1 MRLLREKAK
10 IKTSVYVSLI
20 LLACFLLP
28 IAPQRMA
35 VSISSSWWTHFSF
48 LFFHADLIHLLAN
61 CYAFYYFYSTW
72 LYGRYT
78 LAVSCSIAI
87 LSSFFADSITPTL
100 GFSGVVFALIG
111 INGAYYT
118 SRSYFISSGIILA
131 IGLLLPFI
139 NGLMHLICFCVGVVL
154 SYAYKTIAPYIDEY
168 RRINS

>member
-28 IAPQRMA
+28 IAPQRMG
-35 VSISSSWWTHFSF
+35 VSVSSPWWTHLSF
-48 LFFHADLIHLLAN
+48 LFFHAGFIHFLAN
-61 CYAFYYFYSTW
+61 AYAFYYFYSTW
-72 LYGRYT
+72 LFRRCT
-78 LAVSCSIAI
+78 LPISIFIAI
-87 LSSFFADSITPTL
+87 LSSFLAVSTAPTV

-139 NGLMHLICFCVGVVL
+139 NGLMHLLCFILGFIA
-154 SYAYKTIAPYIDEY
+154 AYLYKHLAPYIDEY